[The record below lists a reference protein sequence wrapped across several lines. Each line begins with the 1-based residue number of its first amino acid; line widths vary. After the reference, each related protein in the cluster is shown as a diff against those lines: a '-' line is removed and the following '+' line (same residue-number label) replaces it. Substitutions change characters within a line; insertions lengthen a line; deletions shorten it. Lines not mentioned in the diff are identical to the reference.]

1 MPGPLS
7 GIRIIDLT
15 QGVCGPFCT
24 QLLRDLDGEVIKI
37 EPPSGDISRERGTCR
52 GKTSTSYISMNRG
65 KKSIILD
72 FTRREHREIY
82 LRLAEKSDVIV
93 EDFGPGKSSDMGIGY
108 ETVKKRKPDII
119 FLSITGYGQEGMY
132 KDCSDQ
138 DAIVQAMSGFMSITG
153 ELGGEYTKAGVP
165 IADVFTGIY
174 GAIGVLAGILHRSR
188 TKESLHIDLTKMNV
202 MLSVMPDVFSKYY
215 NTGETT
221 RPKGSR
227 HQLAGFFGPLEA
239 KDGVMICMAAQDHQ
253 FKVMTEVLGLEG
265 LEKDERFNSM
275 HKRCVNI
282 AELEP
287 IIYSKTRKMTM
298 EVLTEKLLSRKI
310 PAGPINTLEQILE
323 SDYVAC
329 HQLVMEVTDSV
340 EGPMKA
346 LGLPIKFGQFDRGKT
361 DFVSQPGE
369 YTEEILRLL
378 VPDKEKALWKEE
390 TG

>member
-1 MPGPLS
+1 MPGPLN
-7 GIRIIDLT
+7 GIRVIDLT

-24 QLLRDLDGEVIKI
+24 QLLRDLGGEVIKI
-37 EPPSGDISRERGTCR
+37 EPPSGDISRKRGGRR
-52 GKTSTSYISMNRG
+52 GKTSTSYISVNRG
-65 KKSIILD
+65 KKSMILD
-72 FTRREHREIY
+72 FTRREHREIF

-93 EDFGPGKSSDMGIGY
+93 EDLGPGKGSEMGIGY
-108 ETVKKRKPDII
+108 ESVKGRKSDII
-119 FLSITGYGQEGMY
+119 FLSITGYGQEGMH

-138 DAIVQAMSGFMSITG
+138 DSIVQAMSGFMSITG

-174 GAIGVLAGILHRSR
+174 GAIGVLVGILHRSR
-188 TKESLHIDLTKMNV
+188 TKESLHIDLAKMNV

-221 RPKGSR
+221 RPKGAR

-253 FKVMTEVLGLEG
+253 FQAMTEVLGLEG
-265 LEKDERFNSM
+265 LEKDERFNTM
-275 HKRCVNI
+275 HKRCANI

-287 IIYSKTRKMTM
+287 IIYSKTRNMTM
-298 EVLTEKLLSRKI
+298 EELTEMLLSRKI

-323 SDYVAC
+323 SDYVAY

-340 EGPMKA
+340 EGPLKT
-346 LGLPIKFGQFDRGKT
+346 LRLPIKFGQFDREKS

-369 YTEEILRLL
+369 HTEEILGLL
-378 VPDKEKALWKEE
+378 GLDKENSLWKEE